1 MQVVKNKSKKVLAK
15 DLKIL
20 IANYI
25 NSQIGNINIASEVM
39 YGSSRNV
46 VDMLFVYR
54 GNLYGIEIKSEG
66 DNTSRLPGQLKEY
79 DKLFD
84 YILVFSSESHLNS
97 IEKLITDHVG
107 LFYFRDTRILKYRKP
122 VKNKKTDKLEM
133 LMTIPS
139 SVIKSHFKITGHLN
153 SDEIRRLAFKKSKKD
168 IHQLL
173 ISYFDDLL
181 RHRPNVSNHMSV

>member
-1 MQVVKNKSKKVLAK
+1 MQVVNNKSKKVLAK

-20 IANYI
+20 IADYI
-25 NSQIGNINIASEVM
+25 TSHFGNINIATEVM
-39 YGSSRNV
+39 YGSSRKV

-54 GNLYGIEIKSEG
+54 SNLYGIEIKSEG
-66 DNTSRLPGQLKEY
+66 DNISRLPGQLKEY
-79 DKLFD
+79 YKLFD

-122 VKNKKTDKLEM
+122 LKNTKTDKFEM
-133 LMTIPS
+133 LVTIPS
-139 SVIKSHFKITGHLN
+139 TIVKSHFKIKGHLN
-153 SDEIRRLAFKKSKKD
+153 SDEIRRLAFRKSKKE

-181 RHRPNVSNHMSV
+181 RHRSNVSNHLSV